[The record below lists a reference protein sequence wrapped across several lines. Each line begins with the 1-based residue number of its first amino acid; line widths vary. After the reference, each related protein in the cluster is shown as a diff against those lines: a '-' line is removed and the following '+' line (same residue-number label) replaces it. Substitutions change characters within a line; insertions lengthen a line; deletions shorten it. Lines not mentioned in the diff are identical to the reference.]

1 MWMMLFL
8 MGSGESSMTLN
19 SSLTSLMDAAR
30 KYYQIN
36 RKLDL
41 NTLTSM
47 LSPNENLIDNSDDFS
62 GSNFVNTSPSR
73 VKLSSREFYGLTVYD
88 HSANSDG
95 HGIQWNNQIKAG
107 SYVFSVFI
115 YCDVDTTI
123 GKNALDVSQIYH
135 IPFSIKKGW
144 NRYVIPFT
152 INSDASSLLL
162 ATWVSSAISFAGYKL
177 ESGSVATPY
186 LKSDGTLV
194 KAPEVVVG

>member
-1 MWMMLFL
+1 
-8 MGSGESSMTLN
+8 MTLN

-30 KYYQIN
+30 KYYQVE

-62 GSNFVNTSPSR
+62 GSNFVNTSPSKVR
-73 VKLSSREFYGLTVYD
+73 LSSREFYGLTVYD
-88 HSANSDG
+88 HPATNPDG
-95 HGIQWNNQIKAG
+95 QGIQWNDQIKAG

-115 YCDVDTTI
+115 YCDVDTTPE
-123 GKNALDVSQIYH
+123 KSALDVLQISH

-152 INSDASSLLL
+152 INSDTSSLLL
-162 ATWVSSAISFAGYKL
+162 ATWVNAAISFAGYKL
-177 ESGSVATPY
+177 ESGHVATPY

>member
-1 MWMMLFL
+1 
-8 MGSGESSMTLN
+8 MTLN

-30 KYYQIN
+30 SYYQVD

-47 LSPNENLIDNSDDFS
+47 LSPNKNLIDNSDNFS
-62 GSNFVNTSPSR
+62 GSNFVDTSSGR

-88 HSANSDG
+88 SGGSNG
-95 HGIQWNNQIKAG
+95 TGIQWNSQIKAG

-115 YCDVDTTI
+115 YCDVDNDAAER
-123 GKNALDVSQIYH
+123 NALDVLPISH
-135 IPFSIKKGW
+135 IPILIKRGW

-162 ATWVSSAISFAGYKL
+162 ANWTSFAVSFAGYKL

-194 KAPEVVVG
+194 KAPEVVVGGEQSPS